1 MTKRFAIQCLL
12 NGIEADM
19 ISELFT
25 ILEGF
30 PCGVRDQDGNVR
42 LSVPACDYEKVRRTA
57 SYFATKFEGLED
69 KQEGLVEKRDVV
81 NLVEGVKHMYE
92 SSCQRSEA
100 APLVPLLDKIKAMPC
115 IMED

>member
-42 LSVPACDYEKVRRTA
+42 LSVPACDYEKVRMTA

-69 KQEGLVEKRDVV
+69 RQEGLVDAWNTRGGIRPD
-81 NLVEGVKHMYE
+81 G
-92 SSCQRSEA
+92 SSIHDELSN
-100 APLVPLLDKIKAMPC
+100 
-115 IMED
+115 